1 MDRKTTELTEVLH
14 RYLLEHSFPLDDV
27 ARALI
32 ADTERLGEPASMQ
45 IAPEQ
50 GIFLQLLT
58 AVIGPRRAL
67 EIGTFTGYSA
77 LCIAR
82 GLPDDGTLLCCDVSE
97 EWTAIARPH
106 WQRAGVA
113 HKIELRIAPAL
124 ETLAALPDDAR
135 FALAFIDADKRS
147 YPAYLEA
154 VVPRLEINGVLLADN
169 VLWSGRVV
177 DGSADEDVEGIRA
190 FNDAVAAEARLEA
203 VLLPFFDGLTFARRV
218 G

>member
-1 MDRKTTELTEVLH
+1 MDRNNIELTEALY
-14 RYLLEHSFPLDDV
+14 RYLLERSLPLDEV

-32 ADTERLGEPASMQ
+32 ADTEELGEPADMQ

-50 GIFLQLLT
+50 GLFLQLLT

-82 GLPDDGTLLCCDVSE
+82 GLPDDGRLLCCDVSE
-97 EWTAIARPH
+97 EWTAIARRH

-135 FALAFIDADKRS
+135 FGLAFIDADKRS

-154 VVPRLEINGVLLADN
+154 VVPRLEPNGLLLADN

-177 DGSADEDVEGIRA
+177 DGPADENVAGIRE
-190 FNDAVAAEARLEA
+190 FNEAVAADPRLEA